1 MKSLI
6 SCSVVTEDTLSDIPR
21 ELEVAC
27 HTALPVVCV
36 QTKSI
41 EVLKNIYELDL
52 LQYLSRYFQ
61 LAHDLHP
68 QYVESVA
75 TFLKWMQLKVRFEV
89 IA

>member
-52 LQYLSRYFQ
+52 LQYFQ